1 MKVEQKIKIIK
12 LVIVGSIVI
21 IISLIFKFSKI
32 TSINEIIYL
41 INTSGKVGIIAYILL
56 FTFLPTFFMPVTVL
70 AISAGVVFG
79 LWQACLYTF
88 IGSFL
93 NSTLT
98 FVISKYF
105 AYDLVNDYAINK
117 YSVEYEK
124 LKENTKGK
132 KGFIL
137 ILVLRLLPIAPFTL
151 LNYLSGA
158 VGCDYKTFITST
170 LLGIIPGMFCYTNIG
185 ANAILGFSSQ
195 LVISISILLVFLILT
210 TVIARKYYYK
220 INYEEKKEMIGAR
233 NVIKGK
239 VKEIKKGA
247 VNGIVKVDVGEGIV
261 ISSNC
266 SMESIEQL
274 GLTEGKEVQV
284 VIKAMGVMLANEKL
298 NIGARNQVEGTVFE
312 VKKGAINCI
321 VKLKTNGGLV
331 VTANLSLESV
341 EELGIKEGQKA
352 VAIFKAMNVLLMV

>member
-1 MKVEQKIKIIK
+1 MKVDQKIKIIQ

-41 INTSGKVGIIAYILL
+41 INTSGKAGIIAYILL
-56 FTFLPTFFMPVTVL
+56 FTFLPTFFVPVTVL
-70 AISAGVVFG
+70 AISAGAVFG

-105 AYDLVNDYAINK
+105 AYDLVNDYAISK
-117 YSVEYEK
+117 YNVEYKK

-170 LLGIIPGMFCYTNIG
+170 LLGIIPGIFCYTNIG
-185 ANAILGFSSQ
+185 ANAIHGFSPQ

-210 TVIARKYYYK
+210 TVVAKKYYYK
-220 INYEEKKEMIGAR
+220 INHEEKKE
-233 NVIKGK
+233 
-239 VKEIKKGA
+239 
-247 VNGIVKVDVGEGIV
+247 
-261 ISSNC
+261 
-266 SMESIEQL
+266 
-274 GLTEGKEVQV
+274 
-284 VIKAMGVMLANEKL
+284 
-298 NIGARNQVEGTVFE
+298 
-312 VKKGAINCI
+312 
-321 VKLKTNGGLV
+321 
-331 VTANLSLESV
+331 
-341 EELGIKEGQKA
+341 
-352 VAIFKAMNVLLMV
+352 